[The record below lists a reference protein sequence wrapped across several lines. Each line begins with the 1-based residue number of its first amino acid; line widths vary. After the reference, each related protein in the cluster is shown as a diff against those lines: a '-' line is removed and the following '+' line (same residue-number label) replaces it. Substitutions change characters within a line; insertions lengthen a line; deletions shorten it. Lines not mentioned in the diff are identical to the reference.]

1 MFCLN
6 SNNSIPE
13 IHPGPD
19 ICAWVH
25 RRSCTGDVEKPGLFH
40 KMLWADLIKPIFESC
55 AWPHWIPVQR
65 EVRSRWLPRS
75 KERGEIYFS
84 APGKFCPSCGHQVTY
99 NQILK
104 MKKCQYKTTY
114 RLRSE
119 ICGFIVLYLWIYC
132 LYLHIYRRCL
142 IYYICWQQI
151 LLLYFL
157 EKILLYYQ
165 HILLKYSYISNQSCC
180 SWKTTRSVDYI
191 DYISTYHV
199 IAIT

>member
-1 MFCLN
+1 MCNTWERLPKIRKKNSVGRCCISMVALLNYVEKRRCTIAGITVLSLQNLLVSIRRDNFFKTMFCLN

-104 MKKCQYKTTY
+104 MKKCQYKTSTSPDNS
-114 RLRSE
+114 R
-119 ICGFIVLYLWIYC
+119 CGT
-132 LYLHIYRRCL
+132 
-142 IYYICWQQI
+142 
-151 LLLYFL
+151 
-157 EKILLYYQ
+157 
-165 HILLKYSYISNQSCC
+165 
-180 SWKTTRSVDYI
+180 WKTGSQK
-191 DYISTYHV
+191 
-199 IAIT
+199 

>member
-6 SNNSIPE
+6 SNDSIPE

-142 IYYICWQQI
+142 IYYICWLRRVGWLTDLGKLSPKKVFLWNVSH
-151 LLLYFL
+151 LLPLPKL
-157 EKILLYYQ
+157 CEAV
-165 HILLKYSYISNQSCC
+165 
-180 SWKTTRSVDYI
+180 W
-191 DYISTYHV
+191 
-199 IAIT
+199 